1 MQPSREIDRCIS
13 RIGRTPAVMSA
24 PAHHNGAGISK
35 DLGCYARLL
44 CKRHSTDA
52 CVIVASGWMG
62 MGMLKRSIALFV
74 GLICVSIA
82 GVSMSTLPASAQAI
96 PKSLEN
102 PGPEADLR
110 ERKNMWTVGLAG
122 GLFEGTFMRFAEEIR
137 KVVDDGD
144 EMRVLPIVT
153 PGVMTNL
160 EDLLYLHG
168 VDVAVTQADVFE
180 FFRTVRKT
188 PNLDT
193 RINYILR
200 FPVAEVQI
208 VARDDVHSIED
219 LRGKKVHFAALGSAS
234 TITGPI
240 VFQRLGVDVQQ
251 VVGEI
256 PGAVEKLRTGE
267 FAAIVRVVQKP
278 VGHIAS
284 IPANAGLHFLAVPYS
299 RIFTDYYAPAE
310 LTHADYPNLVAEGE
324 KVETIAVPSV
334 LAVFNWQKKS
344 DRYRRVARFVQLLFA
359 NFDKLQRPP
368 FHPRW
373 RDVNLAATV
382 PGWTRWSVAQAELQ
396 RIQGNASTDQAA
408 VAHDFQAF
416 LAQTG
421 TPAPLGQGERDE
433 LFRRFLQW
441 QKEHGRVQ

>member
-1 MQPSREIDRCIS
+1 M
-13 RIGRTPAVMSA
+13 A
-24 PAHHNGAGISK
+24 
-35 DLGCYARLL
+35 
-44 CKRHSTDA
+44 
-52 CVIVASGWMG
+52 
-62 MGMLKRSIALFV
+62 MLRRSLALVV
-74 GLICVSIA
+74 GLICISIT
-82 GVSMSTLPASAQAI
+82 GVSTMAIPAAAQAI
-96 PKSLEN
+96 PKSMED
-102 PGPEADLR
+102 PGPEAELR

-137 KVVDDGD
+137 KVLDDGD
-144 EMRVLPIVT
+144 EMRVLPIASR
-153 PGVMTNL
+153 GVMTNL

-188 PNLDT
+188 PNLDR

-200 FPVAEVQI
+200 FPAAEVQI
-208 VARDDVHSIED
+208 VARDDVRTVED

-234 TITGPI
+234 TVTGPI

-251 VVGEI
+251 VVGDI
-256 PGAVEKLRTGE
+256 PGAVDKMRTGE

-278 VGHIAS
+278 VDHIAS
-284 IPANAGLHFLAVPYS
+284 IPANSGLHFLPVPYS

-310 LTHADYPNLVAEGE
+310 LTHADYPNLVPEGE

-359 NFDKLQRPP
+359 KLDRLQQPP

-382 PGWTRWSVAQAELQ
+382 PGWTRFSVAQEEVAKLQ
-396 RIQGNASTDQAA
+396 GSAGPEDQAA
-408 VAHDFQAF
+408 VARDFQAF
-416 LAQTG
+416 LAQTDRG
-421 TPAPLGQGERDE
+421 RSGAPLAQGDRDE
-433 LFRRFLQW
+433 LFRQFLQW
-441 QKEHGRVQ
+441 RRQRGATAQ

>member
-1 MQPSREIDRCIS
+1 
-13 RIGRTPAVMSA
+13 
-24 PAHHNGAGISK
+24 
-35 DLGCYARLL
+35 
-44 CKRHSTDA
+44 
-52 CVIVASGWMG
+52 
-62 MGMLKRSIALFV
+62 
-74 GLICVSIA
+74 
-82 GVSMSTLPASAQAI
+82 
-96 PKSLEN
+96 
-102 PGPEADLR
+102 
-110 ERKNMWTVGLAG
+110 MWTVGLAG

-137 KVVDDGD
+137 KVIDDGD
-144 EMRVLPIVT
+144 EMRVLPIASR
-153 PGVMTNL
+153 GVMTNL
-160 EDLLYLHG
+160 EDLLYLRG

-208 VARDDVHSIED
+208 VARDDIRTIED

-234 TITGPI
+234 TVTGPI

-251 VVGEI
+251 VVGDI
-256 PGAVEKLRTGE
+256 PGAVEKMRTGE

-278 VGHIAS
+278 VEHIAV
-284 IPANAGLHFLAVPYS
+284 IPANSGLHFLAVPYS

-310 LTHADYPNLVAEGE
+310 LTHADYPNLVPEGE
-324 KVETIAVPSV
+324 RVETIAVPSV

-359 NFDKLQRPP
+359 KFDRLQHPP

-382 PGWTRWSVAQAELQ
+382 PGWTRFSVAQEELT
-396 RIQGNASTDQAA
+396 RLQGSASPDQAA
-408 VAHDFQAF
+408 VARDFQAF
-416 LAQTG
+416 LAQTDRG
-421 TPAPLGQGERDE
+421 RSGAPLGQAERDD
-433 LFRRFLQW
+433 LFRQFLQW
-441 QKEHGRVQ
+441 QKQQGGRSQ